1 MIKATRA
8 ACGGGMQVLVSH
20 CMRHAV
26 TQWYYD
32 RNERAEALA
41 AAKADSKSG
50 KASGGSG
57 AAGSGVDA
65 QAEAHAFIRALM
77 VDTTEPSPELI
88 RSLVQQVRQA
98 LTAPAC

>member
-1 MIKATRA
+1 
-8 ACGGGMQVLVSH
+8 
-20 CMRHAV
+20 MRHAV

-41 AAKADSKSG
+41 AAAAAG
-50 KASGGSG
+50 KNRAPGSGGG
-57 AAGSGVDA
+57 GVDA

-88 RSLVQQVRQA
+88 RSLIQQVR
-98 LTAPAC
+98 T